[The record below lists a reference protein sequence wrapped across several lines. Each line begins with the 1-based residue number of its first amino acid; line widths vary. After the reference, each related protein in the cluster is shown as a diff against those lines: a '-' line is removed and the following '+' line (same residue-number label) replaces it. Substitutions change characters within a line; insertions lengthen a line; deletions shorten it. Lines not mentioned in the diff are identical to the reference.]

1 MKPPVVK
8 DTGSVVL
15 QKPIVI
21 IGIFALA
28 IAFAIMIGAYG
39 IAFGGML
46 IGAIIFIIYFTLQI
60 KYPQLGLYTAIAVG
74 FVLLGSTRY
83 IKTDLPIGMLMDGLL
98 VLAFLALFFHHFP
111 KRINWKPLKTSV
123 HTWL

>member
-60 KYPQLGLYTAIAVG
+60 KYPQWV
-74 FVLLGSTRY
+74 Y
-83 IKTDLPIGMLMDGLL
+83 ILQ
-98 VLAFLALFFHHFP
+98 
-111 KRINWKPLKTSV
+111 
-123 HTWL
+123 